1 LTAHRLPRA
10 SRAWAGLL
18 AGSVAFLGVAAGPGP
33 GSGPTSLLARYDFS
47 APPAD
52 RWELPK
58 ALDELSGL
66 AFDPDGRLFGH
77 GDEQAIVYQLDPTA
91 HRIVKRFAFGQP
103 AARGDFE
110 AIAIVGNRV
119 FLSTSDGVVYEG
131 AEGQDGE
138 AVPFVVRSAGTGNRC
153 EVEGLAY
160 DPDDRSL
167 LLACKEPRMPFLRGR
182 LAVFRWS
189 LGRRVLDPTPR
200 LLLPLSLVTRPLRTA
215 HFHPSE
221 IVRDPATG
229 RFLLLAGREKA
240 LVELTPDGEVAAV
253 ARLRPRLHR
262 QPEGLALAADGSLMI
277 GDEAA
282 GRRAT
287 LTVYRPVR

>member
-1 LTAHRLPRA
+1 VIAHRLRPAIR
-10 SRAWAGLL
+10 RWAGLL
-18 AGSVAFLGVAAGPGP
+18 AAVM
-33 GSGPTSLLARYDFS
+33 TSLGMSAWPRAGSRPISVLARYDFG

-77 GDEQAIVYQLDPTA
+77 GDEQAIIYQLDPAA
-91 HRIVKRFAFGQP
+91 HRVVKRFAFGRP
-103 AARGDFE
+103 AMHGDFE

-119 FLSTSDGVVYEG
+119 FLSTSDGVLYEG
-131 AEGQDGE
+131 AEGRDGE
-138 AVPFVVRSAGTGNRC
+138 AVPFVTRGTGVGGRC

-167 LLACKEPRMPFLRGR
+167 LLACKEPRVPLLRGR

-189 LGRRVLDPTPR
+189 LDRRALDPAPR
-200 LLLPLSLVTRPLRTA
+200 LLVPLSRVTRPLHSA

-229 RFLLLAGREKA
+229 HFLLLAAREQA
-240 LVELTPDGEVAAV
+240 IVELTPDGALVAA
-253 ARLRPRLHR
+253 ARLRGKLHR
-262 QPEGLALAADGSLMI
+262 QPEGLAVAADGSLLV